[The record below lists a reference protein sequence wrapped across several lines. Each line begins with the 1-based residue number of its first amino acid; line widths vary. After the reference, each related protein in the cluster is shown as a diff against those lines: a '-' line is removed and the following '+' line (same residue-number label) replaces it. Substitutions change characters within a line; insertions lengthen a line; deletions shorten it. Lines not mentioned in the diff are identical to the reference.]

1 MKLQASYTLPVP
13 RQRLWDLFW
22 SPEDL
27 KACLPGC
34 ERLTQVAPD
43 TYEATLTIGVAAVK
57 GTYTGRLRIADPEPP
72 ARCRLLFEGT
82 GKPGFIR
89 GEAVV
94 LLSEDPAGTVLAIN
108 ADAQVGGII
117 ASVGQRMLT
126 GVGRMLLADF
136 IKRVEAHLAQ

>member
-1 MKLQASYTLPVP
+1 M
-13 RQRLWDLFW
+13 
-22 SPEDL
+22 
-27 KACLPGC
+27 
-34 ERLTQVAPD
+34 
-43 TYEATLTIGVAAVK
+43 
-57 GTYTGRLRIADPEPP
+57 
-72 ARCRLLFEGT
+72 
-82 GKPGFIR
+82 
-89 GEAVV
+89 V